1 MSPLAGSESF
11 SIDGGAI
18 GVLVS
23 HGFTGMPASM
33 RPWAEHLA
41 AQGYTVRLPLLPG
54 HGTTWQDL
62 NATTWQDWYAT
73 IEASYAELAARCD
86 QIFVCGLSMGGTL
99 VTRLAEEKGD
109 AIAGLVLVNPAYATE
124 RRDAAFAKY
133 ISWLVK
139 SMPGIASDIKKSG
152 VSEPGYDRTPL
163 KAFVS
168 LQQLWKVVLQDLEKV
183 TAPVLLLR
191 SREDHVVEPL
201 SGRLLQS
208 GATNT
213 TVREIVLENS
223 YHVATLDNDA
233 PLIFDESVRFISDLV
248 RPSPAEHA

>member
-1 MSPLAGSESF
+1 MSLLAGSEPF
-11 SIDGGAI
+11 SIDGGRI

-54 HGTTWQDL
+54 HGTSWQDM
-62 NATTWQDWYAT
+62 NTTTWQDWYAT
-73 IEASYAELAARCD
+73 IEAAYDELAARCD
-86 QIFVCGLSMGGTL
+86 QVFVCGLSMGGTL

-109 AIAGLVLVNPAYATE
+109 AVAGVVLVNPAYATE
-124 RRDAAFAKY
+124 RKDAALAKY

-139 SMPGIASDIKKSG
+139 SMPGIASDIKKPG
-152 VSEPGYDRTPL
+152 VTEPGYDRTPV

-168 LQQLWKVVLQDLEKV
+168 LQQLWKTVLADLGKI

-208 GATNT
+208 NATST

-248 RPSPAEHA
+248 RPSADEPA